1 MGRFKGFADRDGKF
15 FKALAKNQRKD
26 WFEAHRADY
35 EEGWQK
41 PMGDLLVDLKEAVDR
56 TFSHCD
62 LGEPKVF
69 RIYRDVRF
77 SKDKSPYKTHI
88 GGYLPMK
95 RSGKAAGA
103 PAAIYV
109 HVGPEPFAAAGHYM
123 MEGEDLARYRAA
135 VLDDKRGKEL
145 VKIIAKL
152 EKKGFSVE
160 ARESLVRVPK
170 GIDPEHP
177 RANLLKNKGLVATFP
192 KMPVPEFDF
201 ATSSSQGIAAGSG
214 PGSRPL
220 TSPTTLLPS
229 FSSQVGPA

>member
-77 SKDKSPYKTHI
+77 SKDKSPYKTFVA
-88 GGYLPMK
+88 GCLPTKSTTKTTETPVAVYMHFGTDNVIA
-95 RSGKAAGA
+95 SGLYMMDA
-103 PAAIYV
+103 PA
-109 HVGPEPFAAAGHYM
+109 
-123 MEGEDLARYRAA
+123 LARYRSA
-135 VLDDKRGKEL
+135 VVDDAQGKA
-145 VKIIAKL
+145 IAKIL
-152 EKKGFSVE
+152 GKLDKAGFSTDMMHDAPLKKVPRGFDPTIR
-160 ARESLVRVPK
+160 ARIS
-170 GIDPEHP
+170 
-177 RANLLKNKGLVATFP
+177 
-192 KMPVPEFDF
+192 
-201 ATSSSQGIAAGSG
+201 
-214 PGSRPL
+214 
-220 TSPTTLLPS
+220 
-229 FSSQVGPA
+229 